1 MLLAFLWNIIYSS
14 IQIVA
19 NLIKVSVCGG
29 FVARPSTL
37 FSTPLWMSK
46 PTVCSICGD
55 LKAEY
60 SNGSHS
66 VPLTRHTVGGVG
78 LMKHRSAFWLFR
90 IY

>member
-37 FSTPLWMSK
+37 FSTPL
-46 PTVCSICGD
+46 
-55 LKAEY
+55 
-60 SNGSHS
+60 
-66 VPLTRHTVGGVG
+66 
-78 LMKHRSAFWLFR
+78 
-90 IY
+90 